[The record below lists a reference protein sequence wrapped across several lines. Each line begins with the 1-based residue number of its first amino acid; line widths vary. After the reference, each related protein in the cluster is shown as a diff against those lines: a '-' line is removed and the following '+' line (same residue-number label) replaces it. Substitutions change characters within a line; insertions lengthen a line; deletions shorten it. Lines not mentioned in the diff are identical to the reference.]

1 MLRGSQS
8 ATVARRHPRAAVALA
23 AGAAFFLWT
32 QLPAAAAV
40 PAEGFAD
47 LAAKV
52 TPAVVYVS
60 STHMEMSGMDDGAP
74 PQDLEDLMRQ
84 FQERQQMPQEQP
96 VEALGSGFLISADG
110 YIVTNNHVIDAADSV
125 TVTLA
130 DGDTYKA
137 ELVGADPQTD
147 VALLK
152 IKADHAL
159 PYVSF
164 GDSDKLRVGDYV
176 MAVGNPFGL
185 GGTVTAGIVSARGRD
200 IHAGPY
206 DDFIQTD
213 AAINRGNSGGP
224 MFNVQGEVVGINSAI
239 ISPSGGSVGIG
250 FAIPSNLAKQ
260 VVADLEDHGSV
271 DRGWLGVKI
280 QPVTDDIKEAL
291 HLPAAKGA
299 LVAEVF
305 PDSPAAAAKLKQGDV
320 ILDFAGK
327 PISQLKDLTRAVAAT
342 KAGTSTEVTIWR
354 GGREQTLQV
363 KIAKQELQQGQN
375 EPGQAPGHPKAET
388 NQQLGA
394 LVAPLTDPLREKLGL
409 AEDATGVAIMALE
422 PNGRA
427 ARQGLAVGDVIEQ
440 VDAQP
445 VDSPKALDQ
454 ALDGAG
460 KGTVLVL
467 ISRGG
472 AEQYVAVKL
481 ADA

>member
-1 MLRGSQS
+1 MLEHSQL
-8 ATVARRHPRAAVALA
+8 ATATTGRPRYAAALA
-23 AGAAFFLWT
+23 AGATLFLWT

-60 STHMEMSGMDDGAP
+60 STHMEMSGMEDGTAP
-74 PQDLEDLMRQ
+74 DSLEDLMRK
-84 FQERQQMPQEQP
+84 FQQRQAPSAQP
-96 VEALGSGFLISADG
+96 VEALGSGFIISADG
-110 YIVTNNHVIDAADSV
+110 YVVTNNHVIDAADSV

-130 DGDTYKA
+130 DGGKYKA
-137 ELVGADPQTD
+137 ELVGTDPQTD

-159 PYVSF
+159 PYVAF

-200 IHAGPY
+200 IHSGPY

-224 MFNVQGEVVGINSAI
+224 MFNLDGQVVGINTAI
-239 ISPSGGSVGIG
+239 ISPSGGSIGIG
-250 FAIPSNLAKQ
+250 FAIPSNMARQ
-260 VVADLEDHGSV
+260 VVADLQDHGTV

-280 QPVTDDIKEAL
+280 QPVTEDIKEAL
-291 HLPAAKGA
+291 GLPAAKGA

-305 PDSPAAAAKLKQGDV
+305 PDSPAAEAKLKQGDV
-320 ILDFAGK
+320 ILDFDGK
-327 PISQLKDLTRAVAAT
+327 AIGELKDLTRAVAAT
-342 KAGTSTEVTIWR
+342 KAGSKAEVTLWR
-354 GGREQTLQV
+354 GGHEQTLQV
-363 KIAKQELQQGQN
+363 HIGKQELQQGQA
-375 EPGQAPGHPKAET
+375 EPGQAPGEPKAET
-388 NQQLGA
+388 NKQLGA
-394 LVAPLTDPLREKLGL
+394 LVAPLTDPLRQQLGL
-409 AEDATGVAIMALE
+409 AENAEGVAIVGLE
-422 PNGRA
+422 PDGKA

-440 VDAQP
+440 VDIKQI
-445 VDSPKALDQ
+445 DSPRGLAQ

-460 KGTVLVL
+460 KGTVLML
-467 ISRGG
+467 INRGG